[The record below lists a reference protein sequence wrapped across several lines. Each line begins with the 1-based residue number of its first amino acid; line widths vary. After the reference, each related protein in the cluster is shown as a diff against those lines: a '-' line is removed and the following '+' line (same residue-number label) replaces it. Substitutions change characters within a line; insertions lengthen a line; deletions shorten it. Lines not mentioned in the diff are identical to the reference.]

1 MKSPPRPESRS
12 GQSPR
17 GTTHV
22 RLDKSSPTPGNEITA
37 TFDFAEGMH
46 SANQIYLAVLN
57 FNFVTRAFCAT

>member
-1 MKSPPRPESRS
+1 MKSPPRPESRARS

-22 RLDKSSPTPGNEITA
+22 RLDKSSATPGNEITA

-46 SANQIYLAVLN
+46 SANQI
-57 FNFVTRAFCAT
+57 

>member
-46 SANQIYLAVLN
+46 SANQI
-57 FNFVTRAFCAT
+57 